1 MRLIHVVGDISTLF
15 FFVAELCS
23 IVHIHGSVFLILL
36 LMDMWVVPSFY
47 SFIAIVIKGLMNV
60 PV

>member
-15 FFVAELCS
+15 FFIAKLCS
-23 IVHIHGSVFLILL
+23 IVQKHCSVFITLL